1 MTENPPSSEMLKGT
15 LDLLILRVIAD
26 RALAEQDPPVVLVL
40 DDLHL
45 ITTPGP
51 VQELAT
57 VLRYAQPGLHL
68 IAVCGRR
75 QAGVN
80 IPPTDEIEARL
91 KEQEI
96 SLISK
101 RQLRDLRNSATIE
114 FP

>member
-1 MTENPPSSEMLKGT
+1 MAGDLGEADVKDLKPEFGQ
-15 LDLLILRVIAD
+15 A
-26 RALAEQDPPVVLVL
+26 AQSLAVGQISDPIRT
-40 DDLHL
+40 D
-45 ITTPGP
+45 
-51 VQELAT
+51 A
-57 VLRYAQPGLHL
+57 GLHL